1 MVKLFTFE
9 ISFWFGWFIFGHNE
23 IPVIYI
29 NNFSSLDFIDQRAHD
44 SHPFNGITRCED
56 LSLSEDDSPSSH
68 YKIPFEIRLL
78 NASRS
83 FLEAWVILNGLK
95 SKLAHKSWAVTDE
108 NKTSDLDKLGHVRLS
123 IPDTHML

>member
-1 MVKLFTFE
+1 MTVAGIDFLPFFYLEWIKFFTFE
-9 ISFWFGWFIFGHNE
+9 ISFWFGWFIFSHYE
-23 IPVIYI
+23 IPIIYI

-83 FLEAWVILNGLK
+83 FWKHEPFGTA
-95 SKLAHKSWAVTDE
+95 
-108 NKTSDLDKLGHVRLS
+108 
-123 IPDTHML
+123 